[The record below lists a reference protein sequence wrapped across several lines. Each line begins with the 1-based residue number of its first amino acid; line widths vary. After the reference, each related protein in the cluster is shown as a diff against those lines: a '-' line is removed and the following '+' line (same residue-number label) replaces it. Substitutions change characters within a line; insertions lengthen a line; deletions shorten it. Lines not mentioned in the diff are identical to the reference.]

1 MAQMAAK
8 RDFYEVLGVAR
19 SASQKEIAA
28 AYRKLAIKY
37 HPDSNPDEEAA
48 ERFKEA
54 AEAYEILNDADK
66 RARYDQFG
74 HAGLEGFGG
83 GPQFESVEDIFEAF
97 GDIFG
102 GGVFGD
108 IFGGGRRRRVR
119 RGADIRVDVT
129 LDLEEAARGVTKD
142 VQFSR
147 SQKCEK
153 CGGSGS
159 KPGSQREVCRR
170 CGGHG
175 QVTQS
180 AGILRVQTTCPT
192 CRGAGSIITDP
203 CDACGGAGY
212 VAGRVKRPIAIPP
225 GVDDGTRLRIRGEGE
240 PSPDGGPP
248 GDCYC
253 FIRVREHKLFQ
264 RDGRHLILHLPI
276 SYTQAALGATIEVPT
291 LEGRNELKIPGG
303 TQSGEVF
310 QLKGLG
316 MPDPHGGRRGDLVV
330 QVLIDVPKKLDNRQE
345 ELLRELAELEHANV
359 TPHRKSFLEKIRDYF
374 APAAEEHEEKQS

>member
-1 MAQMAAK
+1 MAVK
-8 RDFYEVLGVAR
+8 RDYYEVLGVAR
-19 SASQKEIAA
+19 SASEKEIAA
-28 AYRKLAIKY
+28 AYRKLAIKF
-37 HPDSNPDEEAA
+37 HPDSNPGDAEAA
-48 ERFKEA
+48 DRFKEA
-54 AEAYEILNDADK
+54 AEAYEILNAAEK

-74 HAGLEGFGG
+74 HAGLDGFGG

-102 GGVFGD
+102 GGIFGEM
-108 IFGGGRRRRVR
+108 FGGGRGRRRVR
-119 RGADIRVDVT
+119 RGADVRVDVT
-129 LDLEEAARGVTKD
+129 LDLEEAARGVTKE
-142 VQFSR
+142 VQFARSR
-147 SQKCEK
+147 KCEN
-153 CGGSGS
+153 CAGSGS
-159 KPGSQREVCRR
+159 KQGSQREVCRR

-180 AGILRVQTTCPT
+180 AGILRVQTTCPS

-203 CDACGGAGY
+203 CEACHGAGY
-212 VAGRVKRPIAIPP
+212 VAGRVTLSVAIPP
-225 GVDDGTRLRIRGEGE
+225 GVDNNTRLQLRNEGE

-248 GDCYC
+248 GTCYC
-253 FIRVREHKLFQ
+253 YLHVREHSIFQ

-276 SYTQAALGATIEVPT
+276 SYTQAVLGATIEVPT
-291 LEGRNELKIPGG
+291 LDGRNQLEVPHG

-330 QVLIDVPKKLDNRQE
+330 QVMIDVPKKVDKRQE
-345 ELLRELAELEHANV
+345 DLLRELAVLENAHV

-374 APAAEEHEEKQS
+374 APQEETE